1 MSKTATPALP
11 GDLTPRQRLER
22 AIRVD
27 HAGELGAVRIY
38 AGQLALME
46 TGPAKDKVR
55 KMAEQEAHHLE
66 TFEALMTERRVRPTV
81 LAPVWHVAGWALGA
95 ATAAMGENA
104 AMACTVAVEDVIDE
118 HYQGQAKQLEGTEP
132 ELCATIE
139 EFRVE
144 EVEHKQ
150 MALNAGAEE
159 APGYLLM
166 RLGIGAGSRMA
177 IWLSERV

>member
-1 MSKTATPALP
+1 MTRTETHPLP
-11 GDLTPRQRLER
+11 GDLTPRQKLER

-27 HAGELGAVRIY
+27 HAGEFGAVRIY
-38 AGQLALME
+38 AGQLAMMKN
-46 TGPAKDKVR
+46 GPAKDKVA

-95 ATAAMGENA
+95 ATAAMGDKA
-104 AMACTVAVEDVIDE
+104 AMACTVAVEEVIDE
-118 HYQGQAKQLEGTEP
+118 HYRGQAKQLNGTEP

-139 EFRVE
+139 EFRAE

-150 MALNAGAEE
+150 MALDERAEE